1 MSGAIKTF
9 QDVEVQDGTLTE
21 VTSNPTSLQSGAGSS
36 IAGPRGNAGWSPQVR
51 IVADGPSNK
60 RRVLEVYSWT
70 GGQGTPPTTGFIGAT
85 GLVAD
90 AADALDVRGA
100 AGEDGQDSTV
110 EGPPGQDS
118 TVPGPDGDDG
128 WSPQLRAVTDGERRV
143 LELFSWTGGQGTPPA
158 TGFIGVAGLVA
169 NAADALDFRG
179 PAGQDGDAGEG
190 SGALNIWPTTFDDGD
205 PNFTLAA
212 NSLWFYQ
219 EQLWHWANSAVTIN
233 FSNWGGNTPR
243 TTNAAWRRLHSSA
256 LVWAVLQGYETG
268 NIVWHT
274 DGILYLR
281 TGAATQHGNPNNPAP
296 PDDVGWLAIAGA
308 AKQDAISS
316 HNNTRGGL
324 VGRFV
329 NKKEAQ
335 IRIERPD
342 ESSVGVAV
350 PFDLSNTDF
359 LDFVQ
364 APDGVS
370 RIIIDDAGLEAEFS
384 LLHQT
389 VADLVRDNYA
399 TGFFDSIT
407 SDGQTVAALKSVSTS
422 TGGTTTTAGED
433 ATNPQFRTDSHQ
445 LGFYINNLSAAQITD
460 VEQLVGQEFALSAA
474 EITTSNLN
482 TNNVFHFHTTTV
494 SYQSATIRQIRAT
507 LIDASKSDAFLQAAG
522 LSLTAP
528 DAFGYTNARHFPTS
542 SNVLKN
548 TVLVAHQQRSER
560 DRLSQNKVKILFG
573 VKGTAVTTT
582 MLVDGVSTEVKY
594 IPVTTKEVTDYI
606 FPAVAVSA
614 GALVT
619 RQGGSISNRTNP
631 LAADAASIALLGE

>member
-1 MSGAIKTF
+1 MTTIKAFKRTEATPEGVETVTGSVTDTDGSGSG
-9 QDVEVQDGTLTE
+9 VQ
-21 VTSNPTSLQSGAGSS
+21 
-36 IAGPRGNAGWSPQVR
+36 GPPGLPGDDGWSPQYRV
-51 IVADGPSNK
+51 VATGSANE

-70 GGQGTPPTTGFIGAT
+70 GGQGTPPTTGFIGST
-85 GLVAD
+85 GLVAN

-100 AGEDGQDSTV
+100 AGQDGQDSTV

-118 TVPGPDGDDG
+118 VVPGPDGDDG

-143 LELFSWTGGQGTPPA
+143 LELFGWTGGEGIAPA
-158 TGFIGVAGLVA
+158 TGFIGATGLVA
-169 NAADALDFRG
+169 DAADALDFRG
-179 PAGQDGDAGEG
+179 PAGQDGDAGSG
-190 SGALNIWPTTFDDGD
+190 SGALNIWPTSFDDGD

-256 LVWAVLQGYETG
+256 LVWSVLQGYETG

-296 PDDVGWLAIAGA
+296 PDDVGWLAIAGD
-308 AKQDAISS
+308 AKQDRFTNAA
-316 HNNTRGGL
+316 NTAGGL
-324 VGRFV
+324 VFERV
-329 NKKEAQ
+329 NEDEVQLSIRNEKGQRKGVVAPIDLIRSIYLMWHVEHVDRAVLDDSALVAEIDRLHAQ
-335 IRIERPD
+335 
-342 ESSVGVAV
+342 
-350 PFDLSNTDF
+350 L
-359 LDFVQ
+359 
-364 APDGVS
+364 
-370 RIIIDDAGLEAEFS
+370 
-384 LLHQT
+384 
-389 VADLVRDNYA
+389 ADLVRDSYA

-407 SDGQTVAALKSVSTS
+407 NTGDTVAALKSVSTS
-422 TGGTTTTAGED
+422 SGTTTTDAAAD
-433 ATNPQFRTDSHQ
+433 ATNPEFYTDSHR
-445 LGFYINNLSAAQITD
+445 LIFYINNLSDAQITD

-482 TNNVFHFHTTTV
+482 TNNVFHFHVTTV

-507 LIDASKSDAFLQAAG
+507 LIDVSKSDAFLQAAG
-522 LSLTAP
+522 LSLAAADP
-528 DAFGYTNARHFPTS
+528 FGSLNARHFPTN

-548 TVLVAHQQRSER
+548 TVLVAHQERSER

-582 MLVDGVSTEVKY
+582 LLVDGVSTEVKY

-614 GALVT
+614 GALVA

>member
-1 MSGAIKTF
+1 MTTIKAFKRTEATPEGVETVTGSVTDTDSSGSG
-9 QDVEVQDGTLTE
+9 VQ
-21 VTSNPTSLQSGAGSS
+21 
-36 IAGPRGNAGWSPQVR
+36 GPPGLPGDDGWSPQYRV
-51 IVADGPSNK
+51 VATGSANE

-143 LELFSWTGGQGTPPA
+143 LELFGWTGGEGIAPA
-158 TGFIGVAGLVA
+158 TGFIGATGLVA

-190 SGALNIWPTTFDDGD
+190 SGALNIWPTSFDDGD

-212 NSLWFYQ
+212 NSLWFFN
-219 EQLWHWANSAVTIN
+219 EQIWYWANSAVTIN

-268 NIVWHT
+268 NIVWHI

-296 PDDVGWLAIAGA
+296 PDDVGWLAIAGD
-308 AKQDAISS
+308 AKQDRFTNAA
-316 HNNTRGGL
+316 NTAGGL
-324 VGRFV
+324 VFERV
-329 NKKEAQ
+329 NEDEVQLSIRNEKGQRRGVVAPIDLIRSFFFRWHEEHVDRAVLDDSGLVAEIDRLHAQ
-335 IRIERPD
+335 
-342 ESSVGVAV
+342 
-350 PFDLSNTDF
+350 L
-359 LDFVQ
+359 
-364 APDGVS
+364 
-370 RIIIDDAGLEAEFS
+370 
-384 LLHQT
+384 
-389 VADLVRDNYA
+389 ADLVRDNYA

-407 SDGQTVAALKSVSTS
+407 STGDTVDALRSVSTG
-422 TGGTTTTAGED
+422 TGSQTTTAGGSSN
-433 ATNPQFRTDSHQ
+433 NPEYRTDSHQ
-445 LGFYINNLSAAQITD
+445 LIFYVDNLSTAQLADID
-460 VEQLVGQEFALSAA
+460 ALVGQEIGLAA
-474 EITTSNLN
+474 VEITTSNLN
-482 TNNVFHFHTTTV
+482 TDNVFHFHVTRV
-494 SYQSATIRQIRAT
+494 QRFIADDRRQIRAT
-507 LIDASKSDAFLQAAG
+507 LIDPDKSDGFIVAAG
-522 LSLTAP
+522 LTLSDP
-528 DAFGYTNARHFPTS
+528 DPFGYPNARHLPTS
-542 SNVLKN
+542 SPVLDN
-548 TVLVAHQQRSER
+548 TVLVAHQQLSER

-573 VKGTAVTTT
+573 VKGAAVTTT

-594 IPVTTKEVTDYI
+594 IPVTTNSVTDYI